1 MIVTPMEAEK
11 DTKRHAQIEWLP
23 EASSLSSG
31 NKSSWVANQE
41 NSYFA
46 LKKKIYHF
54 SEPFTMYGKQAPLS
68 ATWCQVLCIQAERDR
83 RDADL
88 FGGENRGVLAV
99 LDSSQWKL
107 DSHEW
112 IVTGILVAFHFCRIL
127 FQSFF
132 GSPKLE
138 QERFS
143 CPEISWSAD
152 CVQEAGEALHQKSDG
167 KDQRSTW
174 FGGLSPSI
182 RKHMQCIDLRVGAS
196 EQFNLSDVDHED
208 QPYSTVRCIV
218 VETNHSNIDCF
229 LINIVSWWWHQR
241 RRQRKTKMKNMKEM
255 LTNWACDGDDSR

>member
-31 NKSSWVANQE
+31 NKSSWVEKQE

-46 LKKKIYHF
+46 LKNKYHF

-83 RDADL
+83 RDAGL

-112 IVTGILVAFHFCRIL
+112 IVTGILVAFHFLSDSFPEFFWVTKTRTGTILTLRFHDLQIACRKQGKHYTKKAMGKTSVAHGLGAFHLPLENICSALIL
-127 FQSFF
+127 
-132 GSPKLE
+132 GL
-138 QERFS
+138 
-143 CPEISWSAD
+143 
-152 CVQEAGEALHQKSDG
+152 VQVNN
-167 KDQRSTW
+167 STW
-174 FGGLSPSI
+174 VTLI
-182 RKHMQCIDLRVGAS
+182 MRINHTVLYGA
-196 EQFNLSDVDHED
+196 
-208 QPYSTVRCIV
+208 
-218 VETNHSNIDCF
+218 
-229 LINIVSWWWHQR
+229 
-241 RRQRKTKMKNMKEM
+241 
-255 LTNWACDGDDSR
+255 

>member
-1 MIVTPMEAEK
+1 MNPSQCMASRLRFLRPGVRCCASRQKEIEEMPAYLAEK
-11 DTKRHAQIEWLP
+11 TVE
-23 EASSLSSG
+23 SLQSLTQVNENLTHMNESLQE
-31 NKSSWVANQE
+31 SWWH
-41 NSYFA
+41 S
-46 LKKKIYHF
+46 I
-54 SEPFTMYGKQAPLS
+54 
-68 ATWCQVLCIQAERDR
+68 
-83 RDADL
+83 
-88 FGGENRGVLAV
+88 
-99 LDSSQWKL
+99 
-107 DSHEW
+107 
-112 IVTGILVAFHFCRIL
+112 FCRIL

-152 CVQEAGEALHQKSDG
+152 CVQEAGETLHQKSDG

-218 VETNHSNIDCF
+218 VATNHSNIDCF